1 MAVRLRSFMDTAF
14 TSVWAKADT
23 LQVSLRRAA
32 FALAV
37 ERVADAISARGL
49 FP

>member
-1 MAVRLRSFMDTAF
+1 MDVAF
-14 TSVWAKADT
+14 TDVWAKADA
-23 LQVSLRRAA
+23 LSVSLRRAA

-37 ERVADAISARGL
+37 DRVAEAIAARGL